1 MKKDDYLIYILGVI
15 PVIWLGL
22 LIAPISSNGLF
33 NIIDEFSNVIS
44 HPFNINLCKN
54 TISVVFFFILIYV
67 FGITIYLMDKK
78 NYRRREEHGSAKW
91 GNVHELNKRYSQS
104 PFEVNKILSRNFS
117 IGYDAHK
124 HMRNLN
130 TIVIGGSGAGKTR
143 FYAKP
148 NVMQANTSFVIL
160 DPKGEI
166 TRAEGNLLK

>member
-1 MKKDDYLIYILGVI
+1 MI
-15 PVIWLGL
+15 
-22 LIAPISSNGLF
+22 F
-33 NIIDEFSNVIS
+33 
-44 HPFNINLCKN
+44 CKN
-54 TISVVFFFILIYV
+54 TIPVVFIFVLVYV

-91 GNVHELNKRYSQS
+91 GNVHELNKRYSQI
-104 PFEVNKILSRNFS
+104 PFEVNKILSKNFS

-148 NVMQANTSFVIL
+148 NIMQCNCSFVAL
-160 DPKGEI
+160 DPKR
-166 TRAEGNLLK
+166 RAIKRYRLLVREKRVCC